1 MTGRYLSKGDGQ
13 KAASRK
19 PSSPVNRKRGE
30 RRRDR
35 EFSSGDR
42 WNLLLPAALCTS
54 LCPESCGSAN
64 GEKGFGKRREREKR
78 GSGSI
83 DEIAR
88 ISTLFP
94 FPSFNSCPSLQ
105 MLVSRAHAGK
115 GFFPLFFLLSFSLS
129 FLLSLFLA
137 FLLRLIVEGVAL
149 KFFVRTVR

>member
-1 MTGRYLSKGDGQ
+1 MDKTDGDGEPKTVVAAES
-13 KAASRK
+13 KAWGEEEGSGILLRRSLKFAS
-19 PSSPVNRKRGE
+19 SSRALHE
-30 RRRDR
+30 SLSR
-35 EFSSGDR
+35 EL
-42 WNLLLPAALCTS
+42 WLCQ
-54 LCPESCGSAN
+54 
-64 GEKGFGKRREREKR
+64 RRERVWKKKR
-78 GSGSI
+78 ERKAGQWVDRRDSK
-83 DEIAR
+83 D
-88 ISTLFP
+88 STLFP